1 MTLQQF
7 LLILRARYRVAL
19 LAFAVTVATT
29 LIVSLMLPKQYTAS
43 AAIVVDVKSPDAV
56 SGLLLQGM
64 MAPGYMA
71 TQIDII
77 NSDRVAKAVVKLL
90 RMDESAVIK
99 QQWQE
104 ATEGKG
110 QMIDWLANLLQKKL
124 DVKPSRESNVISI
137 NYTGADP
144 DFTAAVANA
153 FAQAYIDVNLD
164 LRLAPARQYATF
176 FDAQTKAARDKLE
189 LAQKA
194 LSAYQQKNG
203 ITSVDERLDFETAR
217 LNETSSQLTGI
228 EGQTTDSQSK
238 RSNARS
244 DTVAEVM
251 QSSLVNGLKMDIAR
265 VEAKLTESSV
275 NLGKNHPQTQRTES
289 ELATLKTQLEAETRK
304 ITSSIETTYQVG
316 KQREKQLKSALSS
329 QKRKVLKINKQR
341 DELNVLRRD
350 IESAQRAFEMV
361 SQRASQTNIES
372 QTNQTNIA
380 VLNPASAPTEPS
392 KPRVFLNVLVSI
404 FLGTLLGVG
413 LALMLELTQRYVRSA
428 QDLAEALELPVLGS
442 IGSAAGPGKPWF
454 KSWLGP
460 RLKRWP
466 RRARA

>member
-29 LIVSLMLPKQYTAS
+29 LIVSLLLPKQYTAS

-90 RMDESAVIK
+90 RMEESAVIK

-137 NYTGADP
+137 NYTAADP

-238 RSNARS
+238 RSNVRA

-251 QSSLVNGLKMDIAR
+251 QSSLINGLKMDIAR
-265 VEAKLTESSV
+265 VEAKLTESNI

-413 LALMLELTQRYVRSA
+413 LGLMLELGQRYVRSA
-428 QDLAEALELPVLGS
+428 QDLADALELPVLGS
-442 IGSAAGPGKPWF
+442 IGSAAAPRKPWF
-454 KSWLGP
+454 KSWLRP
-460 RLKRWP
+460 WLKRWP
-466 RRARA
+466 QRARA